1 MSQSVSPYFGVSIPA
16 LTKRKGSNRNNL
28 GKREFLPAVPPD
40 DQYVLVRAESDW
52 HWDKQSIY
60 WHLSRKS
67 NRMSSACAKQKFQ
80 HSTTSID
87 TQKKCSPAT
96 ETWQIAGLDI
106 TLATPRKVSFD
117 CRLHTCGDVIV
128 AVDVVDAEA
137 HKYPASDAL
146 FQRM

>member
-1 MSQSVSPYFGVSIPA
+1 MANSAVILCLNRVSFMFLYLFMCYSVSPYFGVSIPA
-16 LTKRKGSNRNNL
+16 ITKRKGSNRNNL
-28 GKREFLPAVPPD
+28 GKREFQPAVPPD

-87 TQKKCSPAT
+87 THKKN
-96 ETWQIAGLDI
+96 
-106 TLATPRKVSFD
+106 
-117 CRLHTCGDVIV
+117 
-128 AVDVVDAEA
+128 A
-137 HKYPASDAL
+137 HLQLKL
-146 FQRM
+146 GK